1 MNSSPELLEG
11 VRRIPGVTSA
21 AGSTMPPLQ
30 GAINMNFMIEG
41 RPEPPHGTPGAQQ
54 TASYTAITSKYFAT
68 MKIPVLRGRDFDD
81 RDNLTGTLVA
91 IINESMAKRYFADE
105 DPIGKHITFDLV
117 PDEKP
122 REIVAVVANTRLSR
136 TQRQPGPIIY
146 VPHAQQESHWV
157 GPNLGPRTGMYFVLR
172 TNGDPM
178 GLAPSVRQVVKEID
192 RNKPLSYIRTVEQT
206 LELQVQYIR
215 AYVILL
221 AVFGG
226 IAAVLAAIGIYG
238 MMASNVAQ
246 RTHEIGIRMA
256 LGAGSREVLGLVVR
270 QALLLIVIGLA
281 LGLAASFALMRL
293 IVQQLWG
300 VTPTDP
306 LTFAGVSLFLT
317 MVALLA
323 CFIPTWQAVHVDP
336 TLALRTE

>member
-1 MNSSPELLEG
+1 
-11 VRRIPGVTSA
+11 
-21 AGSTMPPLQ
+21 
-30 GAINMNFMIEG
+30 
-41 RPEPPHGTPGAQQ
+41 
-54 TASYTAITSKYFAT
+54 
-68 MKIPVLRGRDFDD
+68 
-81 RDNLTGTLVA
+81 
-91 IINESMAKRYFADE
+91 
-105 DPIGKHITFDLV
+105 
-117 PDEKP
+117 
-122 REIVAVVANTRLSR
+122 
-136 TQRQPGPIIY
+136 
-146 VPHAQQESHWV
+146 
-157 GPNLGPRTGMYFVLR
+157 MYFVLR

-178 GLAPSVRQVVKEID
+178 GVVPSVRQVVREVD

-206 LELQVQYIR
+206 LAQQVQYIR

-221 AVFGG
+221 GVFGG

-238 MMASNVAQ
+238 MMAYSVAQ

-256 LGAGSREVLGLVVR
+256 LGASSGQVLGLIVR

-281 LGLAASFALMRL
+281 LGLAGSYALTRL

-323 CFIPTWQAVHVDP
+323 CFIPTQQGARVDP
-336 TLALRTE
+336 SLALRTE